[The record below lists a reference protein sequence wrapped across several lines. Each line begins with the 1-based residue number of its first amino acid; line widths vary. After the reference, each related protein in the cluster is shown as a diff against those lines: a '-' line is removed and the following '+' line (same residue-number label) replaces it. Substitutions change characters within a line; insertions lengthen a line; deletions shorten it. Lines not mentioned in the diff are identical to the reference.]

1 MQSPHSLASVS
12 PGTLPADTGTVGV
25 LPASSFPVQEVR
37 NNWLPRSRLSLAAA
51 LGICVAV
58 SVGAI
63 ALTLSRHSGLSASR
77 AAANA
82 ELLDQRL
89 QRAANQALGDRRGA
103 IIVMDPQTGRIR
115 AIVNPEVAFQENFP
129 VGSAIKPFT
138 ALAALRSGLIDE
150 DSRTLC
156 HEKYS
161 HHAFQT
167 TCSHPRELPPL
178 NPTEAIAYSCNYYFS
193 SLGEHLKEE
202 SFTSTLSEFGFGR
215 KSGVNAG
222 GEIAGQLQRSD
233 WRPQNAIGE
242 GNYLQATPIQV
253 INAYVALVNGGRL
266 FTPQLGK
273 PANIAAEVRANVEIK
288 DRDRELIVKGM
299 RGAVRYGS
307 AEKAN
312 LYSLPVYIFGK
323 TGTATELNGF
333 RTHGWFVG
341 IASQGTEGATDSEA
355 APDKI
360 KLVVLVLL
368 AKSHGFEAASVA
380 RPIFD
385 EFASES
391 SNLNPEIPNL
401 KSQISNFKSEIPNPK
416 SQTPTIKVHLMREN
430 ITRTVKFEDYVRG
443 VVAAEGSMETEPDAL
458 KALAIA
464 VRTYALKN
472 LGRHARD
479 GYDFCNSTHCERYRS
494 VDLESGGYVSPL
506 ILEAVEATQ
515 GEILRDQN
523 NDLADSY
530 FSASCGGATA
540 NMTTLWGG
548 SSPPYLRGVRDEYC
562 GNEAH
567 GSWTDTISETQLLK
581 ALQTDPRTN
590 VGERLANVSVLRT
603 DASGR
608 AELIALEG
616 NRRVTIKGWDFKIII
631 GRALGWNLLKSS
643 HFEITRSGSNFIFRG
658 RGFGHGLG
666 LCQEG
671 AHVMAER
678 GANYR
683 QILTKYF
690 PSTHVANSSTGLI
703 SAFSVKPPCS
713 LCLSG
718 ECLLSLYSPQYSPQR
733 HREHGEGTES
743 FKLVHHPNSNGAQ
756 SADLMWEPGF
766 ESFIT
771 QPSSVTTSRRDTVPR
786 LTLRSEDF
794 RINYPATVAQ
804 RDVEA
809 LLGLLQSSRKS
820 LLVRVAAAGIKVQFP
835 VLEIVVNETTG
846 DFVGRTGLPI
856 WAAAATR
863 GNKMELQP
871 LETLKRR
878 GILETTVRHELVHT
892 TIDLVSR
899 GRAPRWL
906 AEGFALHLAG
916 EGRLVARYEPR
927 KRMTTGEIDKQL
939 GYSTW
944 TVSANEMRTVYAA
957 AYGEVR
963 RLVKSEGEANV
974 WKRLAK

>member
-1 MQSPHSLASVS
+1 MQSSHSLASVS
-12 PGTLPADTGTVGV
+12 QGTLTVDAGTAGV
-25 LPASSFPVQEVR
+25 LPASSVRVKEVR
-37 NNWLPRSRLSLAAA
+37 NNWLPLSRLFLAAA
-51 LGICVAV
+51 FGICIALF
-58 SVGAI
+58 VGAI
-63 ALTLSRHSGLSASR
+63 ALRMAGHSGLSASR

-89 QRAANQALGDRRGA
+89 QRAATQALGDRRGA
-103 IIVMDPQTGRIR
+103 VIVMDPQTGRIR
-115 AIVNPEVAFQENFP
+115 AIVNPEIAFQENFP

-161 HHAFQT
+161 HHAFQA
-167 TCSHPRELPPL
+167 TCSHPRDLPPL

-193 SLGEHLKEE
+193 TLGEHLKEE
-202 SFTSTLSEFGFGR
+202 SFTSTLNEFGFGR

-273 PANIAAEVRANVEIK
+273 PANFAAELRANVEIK

-307 AEKAN
+307 AEKAS

-323 TGTATELNGF
+323 TGTATEINGF

-341 IASQGTEGATDSEA
+341 IASQSTEAASDSEA

-360 KLVVLVLL
+360 RLAVLVLL
-368 AKSHGFEAASVA
+368 AKGHGFEAARVA
-380 RPIFD
+380 RPVFD

-391 SNLNPEIPNL
+391 SNVQSEISDP
-401 KSQISNFKSEIPNPK
+401 KSQISDLKPQTSNLKSEISNPK
-416 SQTPTIKVHLMREN
+416 LATIKVHLVREN

-494 VDLESGGYVSPL
+494 VDLDSGGYVSPL

-523 NDLADSY
+523 NELADSY
-530 FSASCGGATA
+530 FSAACGGATA

-567 GSWTDTISETQLLK
+567 GSWTDTISQTQLLK

-590 VGERLANVSVLRT
+590 VGERLVNVSVLRT

-616 NRRVTIKGWDFKIII
+616 NRRVTIKGWDFKIIV

-690 PSTHVANSSTGLI
+690 PSTHVANNGSGLI
-703 SAFSVKPPCS
+703 SAFSVPPQCS
-713 LCLSG
+713 LCLCG
-718 ECLLSLYSPQYSPQR
+718 ECFLSVNSPQR
-733 HREHGEGTES
+733 HRADTECY
-743 FKLVHHPNSNGAQ
+743 KLGHHPNSNGAQ
-756 SADLMWEPGF
+756 SADLMWAPGL

-771 QPSSVTTSRRDTVPR
+771 QPSSLTITHRDTVPR

-794 RINYPATVAQ
+794 RINYPATVNQ

-820 LLVRVAAAGIKVQFP
+820 LLARVAAAGIKIQFP
-835 VLEIVVNETTG
+835 VLEVVVNETTG

-863 GNKMELQP
+863 GNKIELQP

-878 GILETTVRHELVHT
+878 GILETTLRHELVHT

-916 EGRLVARYEPR
+916 EGRLVARDEPR
-927 KRMTTGEIDKQL
+927 KRMTTAEIDKRL

-944 TVSANEMRTVYAA
+944 TVSANEMRRVYAA

>member
-1 MQSPHSLASVS
+1 MQSSHSLASVS
-12 PGTLPADTGTVGV
+12 PGTLPAGAGTTDVA
-25 LPASSFPVQEVR
+25 LASSVPVQEVR
-37 NNWLPRSRLSLAAA
+37 NNWLPRSRLSLAAGLA
-51 LGICVAV
+51 ICLAV
-58 SVGAI
+58 FGGAI
-63 ALTLSRHSGLSASR
+63 GLRLAGHSGLSPSR

-89 QRAANQALGDRRGA
+89 QRVATQALGDRRGA

-115 AIVNPEVAFQENFP
+115 AIVNPELAFRENFP

-167 TCSHPRELPPL
+167 TCSHPRDLPPL

-193 SLGEHLKEE
+193 TLGEHLKEE

-222 GEIAGQLQRSD
+222 GEIIGELRRSD

-266 FTPQLGK
+266 FTPQLEK
-273 PANIAAEVRANVEIK
+273 PADFRAELRANVEIK
-288 DRDRELIVKGM
+288 DQERELIVRGM

-307 AEKAN
+307 AEKAK
-312 LYSLPVYIFGK
+312 LYSLPVYIYGK
-323 TGTATELNGF
+323 TGTATEIDGF

-341 IASQGTEGATDSEA
+341 IASEGNEAASDSES
-355 APDKI
+355 APDNV
-360 KLVVLVLL
+360 KLAVLVLL
-368 AKSHGFEAASVA
+368 AKGHGFEAASVA

-385 EFASES
+385 EFAS
-391 SNLNPEIPNL
+391 SNLTSEISDLKSEISNPR
-401 KSQISNFKSEIPNPK
+401 SQISDLR
-416 SQTPTIKVHLMREN
+416 SQTIKVHLMREN
-430 ITRTVKFEDYVRG
+430 ITRTLKFEDYVRG
-443 VVAAEGSMETEPDAL
+443 VVAAEGSTETEPDAL

-494 VDLESGGYVSPL
+494 VDSESGGYVSPL

-523 NDLADSY
+523 NELADSY

-548 SSPPYLRGVRDEYC
+548 SSPPYLRGVHDEYC
-562 GNEAH
+562 ANEAH
-567 GSWTDTISETQLLK
+567 GSWTDTIPQTQLLK

-590 VGERLANVSVLRT
+590 VGERLVNLSVLRT

-608 AELIALEG
+608 AELIAIEG
-616 NRRVTIKGWDFKIII
+616 NRRVTIKGWDFKIIV

-643 HFEITRSGSNFIFRG
+643 HFEITRSGTNYIFRG

-690 PSTHVANSSTGLI
+690 PSTHVADSGSSLV

-713 LCLSG
+713 LWLCG
-718 ECLLSLYSPQYSPQR
+718 ECPPGIYSRQR
-733 HREHGEGTES
+733 HQEHGGGTES
-743 FKLVHHPNSNGAQ
+743 FKIADHPNSDGVQ
-756 SADLMWEPGF
+756 SADLVWPRGL
-766 ESFIT
+766 ESFVG
-771 QPSSVTTSRRDTVPR
+771 QPTTRPRDTVPR

-794 RINYPATVAQ
+794 RINYPPTVNQ
-804 RDVEA
+804 RDAEA
-809 LLGLLQSSRKS
+809 LLTLLQSSRKS
-820 LLVRVAAAGIKVQFP
+820 LLGRVAAAGIKVQFP
-835 VLEIVVNETTG
+835 VLEVVVNETTG

-863 GNKMELQP
+863 GNKIELQP
-871 LETLKRR
+871 LETLRR
-878 GILETTVRHELVHT
+878 RKILETTLRHELVHT
-892 TIDLVSR
+892 MIDLVSH

-916 EGRLVARYEPR
+916 EGHLLARYEPR
-927 KRMTTGEIDKQL
+927 KRMTTAEIDKQL

-944 TVSANEMRTVYAA
+944 TVSANEMRAVYAA

-963 RLVKSEGEANV
+963 RLVKREGEANV